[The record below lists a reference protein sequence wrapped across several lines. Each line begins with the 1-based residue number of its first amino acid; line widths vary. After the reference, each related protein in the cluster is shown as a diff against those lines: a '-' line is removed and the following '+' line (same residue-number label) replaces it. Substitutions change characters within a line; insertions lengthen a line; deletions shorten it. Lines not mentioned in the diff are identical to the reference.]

1 MSNKLKLVQE
11 GVKLALDAADAA
23 ADVTA
28 EFNKVKTQNLELVDR
43 VTKFYKNSWIIA
55 IFAIFS
61 AFSAFGMSLFLYFGS
76 VSELETLSKTNRQ
89 ALVVFAENVE
99 NVNKTITEAKGV
111 FDRQVEI
118 INANKEMMVAIQNLS
133 DEDKKSR
140 EALDALITTNAQSIL
155 QTQIKVQK
163 ELESA
168 LKTLRIAQERS
179 SKSIEKVVLN
189 SSKSKKGANNDPVI
203 KSLQE
208 VLLLQQNIN
217 KKLIELADSNSK
229 LLKEVRLSSRQI
241 QYP

>member
-140 EALDALITTNAQSIL
+140 ESLDALITTNAQSIL

-163 ELESA
+163 ELEAA
-168 LKTLRIAQERS
+168 LKTLRVAHEKS
-179 SKSIEKVVLN
+179 SKSIEKVVLS
-189 SSKSKKGANNDPVI
+189 SSKSQKSADNAPMI

>member
-1 MSNKLKLVQE
+1 
-11 GVKLALDAADAA
+11 
-23 ADVTA
+23 
-28 EFNKVKTQNLELVDR
+28 
-43 VTKFYKNSWIIA
+43 
-55 IFAIFS
+55 
-61 AFSAFGMSLFLYFGS
+61 
-76 VSELETLSKTNRQ
+76 
-89 ALVVFAENVE
+89 
-99 NVNKTITEAKGV
+99 
-111 FDRQVEI
+111 
-118 INANKEMMVAIQNLS
+118 MMVAIQNLS

-140 EALDALITTNAQSIL
+140 EALDVLITTNAQSIL

>member
-140 EALDALITTNAQSIL
+140 ESLDALITTNAQSIL

-163 ELESA
+163 ELEAA
-168 LKTLRIAQERS
+168 LKTLRVAHEKS
-179 SKSIEKVVLN
+179 SKSIEKVVLS
-189 SSKSKKGANNDPVI
+189 SSKSKQSVDNAPMI

>member
-1 MSNKLKLVQE
+1 MKL
-11 GVKLALDAADAA
+11 
-23 ADVTA
+23 
-28 EFNKVKTQNLELVDR
+28 
-43 VTKFYKNSWIIA
+43 
-55 IFAIFS
+55 
-61 AFSAFGMSLFLYFGS
+61 
-76 VSELETLSKTNRQ
+76 LSKTNRQ

-99 NVNKTITEAKGV
+99 SVNKTITEAKGV

-163 ELESA
+163 ELEAA
-168 LKTLRIAQERS
+168 LKTLRVAHEKS
-179 SKSIEKVVLN
+179 SKSIEKVVLS

-229 LLKEVRLSSRQI
+229 LLKRGSPVFQTDSVSLISGGVYVRSFI
-241 QYP
+241 

>member
-189 SSKSKKGANNDPVI
+189 SSKSKKGAKNDPVI

>member
-1 MSNKLKLVQE
+1 MTSTSRE
-11 GVKLALDAADAA
+11 
-23 ADVTA
+23 
-28 EFNKVKTQNLELVDR
+28 
-43 VTKFYKNSWIIA
+43 
-55 IFAIFS
+55 
-61 AFSAFGMSLFLYFGS
+61 
-76 VSELETLSKTNRQ
+76 

-99 NVNKTITEAKGV
+99 SINKTITEAKGV

-189 SSKSKKGANNDPVI
+189 SSKSFHIFITEEQNGYVI
-203 KSLQE
+203 KSL
-208 VLLLQQNIN
+208 IN
-217 KKLIELADSNSK
+217 LCHSICKFN
-229 LLKEVRLSSRQI
+229 
-241 QYP
+241 